1 MKKRFLAMAMAVA
14 VTAATVVGCGS
25 GSSGESADTKQET
38 AEPAPAQTKESKEE
52 SADEQQAESGEASEE
67 QGTGQKVKIAAI
79 YRDMTQSWFIQEAA
93 AAENQAAALGME
105 PLIVGDSKEDP
116 SVYVDVLDNLLSQD
130 IQGLIVN
137 ICDQQLSQMTVTK
150 CKEAGIPVV
159 AVDVP
164 LIDENGNYL
173 APAIELDSYL
183 SGRTMG
189 EWAVNYVKENDMLA
203 EPEKTGIMILAM
215 EKVTSCVPRS
225 DGQMDVF
232 QESFTDFPEENIIRI
247 DYGGGSSDEG
257 YNAAAATIT
266 AHPEI
271 TSWIVTAAND
281 EGAQGATRAL
291 EQAGLDKDSVTVG
304 LGGYHAKDEFRKEYS
319 CFKAAA
325 YIKASTVGE
334 ESVKALY
341 ENIVDGTPI
350 FEEYKTDKAY
360 GVYPF
365 GAVMVTAE
373 NFEEVMGE
381 DAK

>member
-1 MKKRFLAMAMAVA
+1 MKRRFLALAMALAMTAVA
-14 VTAATVVGCGS
+14 ITGCS
-25 GSSGESADTKQET
+25 ASNGENTTGTEQKQEET
-38 AEPAPAQTKESKEE
+38 ESTTAQTTENEVESEA
-52 SADEQQAESGEASEE
+52 SGQAEEAD
-67 QGTGQKVKIAAI
+67 QKIKIAAI
-79 YRDMTQSWFIQEAA
+79 YRDMTQSWFIQESA
-93 AAENQAAALGME
+93 AAEKMAQELGME
-105 PLIVGDSKEDP
+105 PLIIGDSKEDP
-116 SVYVDVLDNLLSQD
+116 SVYVDVLDNVLSQD

-137 ICDQQLSQMTVTK
+137 ICDQQLSQMTVNK
-150 CKEAGIPVV
+150 CMEAGIPVI

-164 LIDENGNYL
+164 LIDENNNYL

-183 SGRTMG
+183 SGQTMG
-189 EWAVNYVKENDMLA
+189 EWAVNYINENNML
-203 EPEKTGIMILAM
+203 ESPESTGIMILAM

-225 DGQMDVF
+225 DGQYDVF
-232 QESFTDFPEENIIRI
+232 KESFPDFPEENIIRI

-271 TSWIVTAAND
+271 TRWIVTAAND

-304 LGGYHAKDEFRKEYS
+304 LGGYHAKDEFRKEFS

-341 ENIVDGTPI
+341 EYIVNGTPI
-350 FEEYKTDKAY
+350 FEEYKTDKAF

-365 GAVMVTAE
+365 GAVMVTVD

>member
-1 MKKRFLAMAMAVA
+1 MKKRFLAMAMVVA
-14 VTAATVVGCGS
+14 MMTATVVGCGS
-25 GSSGESADTKQET
+25 GSGESTADTKPQTTEN
-38 AEPAPAQTKESKEE
+38 PPAQTEEKQEE
-52 SADEQQAESGEASEE
+52 SGDTQQT
-67 QGTGQKVKIAAI
+67 QGTGEKVKIAAI

-93 AAENQAAALGME
+93 AAENQAEALGME

-116 SVYVDVLDNLLSQD
+116 SVYVDVLDNVLSQD

-183 SGRTMG
+183 SGRAMG
-189 EWAVNYVKENDMLA
+189 EWAVNYIKENNML
-203 EPEKTGIMILAM
+203 ENPEKTGIMILAM

-225 DGQMDVF
+225 DGQVDVF
-232 QESFTDFPEENIIRI
+232 KESFTDFPEENIIRI

-271 TSWIVTAAND
+271 TSWVVTAAND

-304 LGGYHAKDEFRKEYS
+304 LGGYHAKDEFRKDYS
-319 CFKAAA
+319 CFKASA

-341 ENIVDGTPI
+341 ENIVNGTPI

-365 GAVMVTAE
+365 SAVMVTAE

>member
-1 MKKRFLAMAMAVA
+1 MKKRFLAMAMVVA
-14 VTAATVVGCGS
+14 MMTATVVGCGS
-25 GSSGESADTKQET
+25 GSGENVADTKQQTTEN
-38 AEPAPAQTKESKEE
+38 PPAQTEEKQEE
-52 SADEQQAESGEASEE
+52 SGDTQQT
-67 QGTGQKVKIAAI
+67 QGTGEKVKIAAI

-93 AAENQAAALGME
+93 AAENQAEALGME

-116 SVYVDVLDNLLSQD
+116 SVYVDVLDNVLSQD

-150 CKEAGIPVV
+150 CKEAGIPVI

-183 SGRTMG
+183 SGRAMG
-189 EWAVNYVKENDMLA
+189 EWAVNYIKENNML
-203 EPEKTGIMILAM
+203 ENPEKTGIMILAM

-225 DGQMDVF
+225 DGQVDVF
-232 QESFTDFPEENIIRI
+232 KESFTDFPEENIIRI

-271 TSWIVTAAND
+271 TSWVVTAAND

-304 LGGYHAKDEFRKEYS
+304 LGGYHAKDEFRKDYS
-319 CFKAAA
+319 CFKASA

-341 ENIVDGTPI
+341 ENIVNGTPI

-365 GAVMVTAE
+365 SAVMVTAE

>member
-1 MKKRFLAMAMAVA
+1 MKKRFLAMAMV
-14 VTAATVVGCGS
+14 VTMMTATVVGCGS
-25 GSSGESADTKQET
+25 GNGENAADTTQQTTEN
-38 AEPAPAQTKESKEE
+38 PPAQTEENQVESEAAQPTE
-52 SADEQQAESGEASEE
+52 STGE
-67 QGTGQKVKIAAI
+67 KVKIAAI

-93 AAENQAAALGME
+93 AAENQAEALGME

-116 SVYVDVLDNLLSQD
+116 SVYVDVLDNVLSQD

-183 SGRTMG
+183 SGRAMG
-189 EWAVNYVKENDMLA
+189 EWAVNYIKENNML
-203 EPEKTGIMILAM
+203 ENPEKTGIMILAM

-225 DGQMDVF
+225 DGQVDVF
-232 QESFTDFPEENIIRI
+232 KESFTDFPEENIIRI

-271 TSWIVTAAND
+271 TSWVVTAAND

-319 CFKAAA
+319 CFKASA

-341 ENIVDGTPI
+341 ENIVNGTPI

-365 GAVMVTAE
+365 SAVMVTAE

>member
-1 MKKRFLAMAMAVA
+1 MKKRFLAMAMVVA
-14 VTAATVVGCGS
+14 MMTATVVGCGS
-25 GSSGESADTKQET
+25 GSGESTADTKPQTTEN
-38 AEPAPAQTKESKEE
+38 PPAQTEEKQEE
-52 SADEQQAESGEASEE
+52 SGDTQQT
-67 QGTGQKVKIAAI
+67 QGTGEKVKIAAI

-93 AAENQAAALGME
+93 AAENQAEALGME

-116 SVYVDVLDNLLSQD
+116 SVYVDVLDNVLSQD

-150 CKEAGIPVV
+150 CKEAGIPVI

-183 SGRTMG
+183 SGRAMG
-189 EWAVNYVKENDMLA
+189 EWAVNYIKENNML
-203 EPEKTGIMILAM
+203 ENPEKTGIMILAM

-225 DGQMDVF
+225 DGQVDVF
-232 QESFTDFPEENIIRI
+232 KESFTDFPEENIIRI

-271 TSWIVTAAND
+271 TSWVVTAAND

-304 LGGYHAKDEFRKEYS
+304 LGGYHAKDEFRKDYS
-319 CFKAAA
+319 CFKASA

-341 ENIVDGTPI
+341 ENIVNGTPI

-365 GAVMVTAE
+365 SAVMVTAE

>member
-1 MKKRFLAMAMAVA
+1 MKKRFLAMAMVVA
-14 VTAATVVGCGS
+14 MMTATVVGCGS
-25 GSSGESADTKQET
+25 GSGESTADTKPQTTEN
-38 AEPAPAQTKESKEE
+38 PPAQTEEKQEE
-52 SADEQQAESGEASEE
+52 SGDTQQT
-67 QGTGQKVKIAAI
+67 QGTGEKVKIAAI

-93 AAENQAAALGME
+93 AAENQAEALGME

-116 SVYVDVLDNLLSQD
+116 SVYVDVLDNVLSQD

-150 CKEAGIPVV
+150 CKEAGIPVI

-183 SGRTMG
+183 SGRAMG
-189 EWAVNYVKENDMLA
+189 EWAVNYIKENNML
-203 EPEKTGIMILAM
+203 ENPEKTGIMILAM

-225 DGQMDVF
+225 DGQVDVF
-232 QESFTDFPEENIIRI
+232 KESFTDFPEENIIRI

-271 TSWIVTAAND
+271 TSWVVTAAND

-319 CFKAAA
+319 CFKASA

-341 ENIVDGTPI
+341 ENIVNGTPI

-365 GAVMVTAE
+365 SAVMVTAE

>member
-1 MKKRFLAMAMAVA
+1 MKKRFLAMAMVLAMS
-14 VTAATVVGCGS
+14 AAAVVGCSSGS
-25 GSSGESADTKQET
+25 GENTADTQQEET
-38 AEPAPAQTKESKEE
+38 ESTPVQAEENKPESEE
-52 SADEQQAESGEASEE
+52 VQQAESTGE
-67 QGTGQKVKIAAI
+67 KVKIAAI

-93 AAENQAAALGME
+93 AAENQAKALGME

-116 SVYVDVLDNLLSQD
+116 SVYVDVLDNVLSQD

-150 CKEAGIPVV
+150 CKEAGIPVI

-164 LIDENGNYL
+164 LIDENNNYL

-183 SGRTMG
+183 SGQTMG
-189 EWAVNYVKENDMLA
+189 EWAVNYVNENNML
-203 EPEKTGIMILAM
+203 ENPESTGILILAM

-225 DGQMDVF
+225 DGQYDVF
-232 QESFTDFPEENIIRI
+232 KESFPDFPEENIIRI

-291 EQAGLDKDSVTVG
+291 EQAGLDRDSVTIG

-319 CFKAAA
+319 CFKASA

-341 ENIVDGTPI
+341 ENIVNGTPI

-365 GAVMVTAE
+365 GAVMVTAD

>member
-1 MKKRFLAMAMAVA
+1 MKRRFLAVAMVLAM
-14 VTAATVVGCGS
+14 TAAAVMGCS
-25 GSSGESADTKQET
+25 SSGGNTADTQQNQES
-38 AEPAPAQTKESKEE
+38 AEPAQAEENAAESSDAQQTE
-52 SADEQQAESGEASEE
+52 DTQQADSGE
-67 QGTGQKVKIAAI
+67 KVKIAAI

-93 AAENQAAALGME
+93 AAENQASALGME

-116 SVYVDVLDNLLSQD
+116 SVYVDVLDNVLSQD

-150 CKEAGIPVV
+150 CQEAGIPVV

-164 LIDENGNYL
+164 LIDENGSYL

-189 EWAVNYVKENDMLA
+189 EWAVNYINENNML
-203 EPEKTGIMILAM
+203 ENPESTGIMILAM

-225 DGQMDVF
+225 DGQIDVF
-232 QESFTDFPEENIIRI
+232 KESFPDFPEGNIIRI

-341 ENIVDGTPI
+341 ENIVNGTPI

>member
-1 MKKRFLAMAMAVA
+1 MKKRFLAMAMVVA
-14 VTAATVVGCGS
+14 MMTATVAGCGS
-25 GSSGESADTKQET
+25 GNGESTADTKPQTTEN
-38 AEPAPAQTKESKEE
+38 PPAQTEEKQEE
-52 SADEQQAESGEASEE
+52 SGDTQQT
-67 QGTGQKVKIAAI
+67 QGTGEKVKIAAI

-93 AAENQAAALGME
+93 AAENQAEALGME

-116 SVYVDVLDNLLSQD
+116 SVYVDVLDNVLSQD

-150 CKEAGIPVV
+150 CKEAGIPVI

-183 SGRTMG
+183 SGRAMG
-189 EWAVNYVKENDMLA
+189 EWAVNYIKENNML
-203 EPEKTGIMILAM
+203 ENPEKTGIMILAM

-225 DGQMDVF
+225 DGQVDVF
-232 QESFTDFPEENIIRI
+232 KESFTDFPEENIIRI

-271 TSWIVTAAND
+271 TSWVVTAAND

-304 LGGYHAKDEFRKEYS
+304 LGGYHAKDEFRKDYS
-319 CFKAAA
+319 CFKASA

-341 ENIVDGTPI
+341 ENIVNGTPI

-365 GAVMVTAE
+365 SAVMVTAE

>member
-1 MKKRFLAMAMAVA
+1 MKKRFLAMAMVVA
-14 VTAATVVGCGS
+14 MMTGTVVGCGS
-25 GSSGESADTKQET
+25 GSGESTADTKPQTTEN
-38 AEPAPAQTKESKEE
+38 PPAQTEEKQEE
-52 SADEQQAESGEASEE
+52 SGDTQQT
-67 QGTGQKVKIAAI
+67 QGTGEKVKIAAI

-93 AAENQAAALGME
+93 AAENQAEALGME

-116 SVYVDVLDNLLSQD
+116 SVYVDVLDNVLSQD

-183 SGRTMG
+183 SGRAMG
-189 EWAVNYVKENDMLA
+189 EWAVNYIKENNML
-203 EPEKTGIMILAM
+203 ENPEKTGIMILAM

-225 DGQMDVF
+225 DGQVDVF
-232 QESFTDFPEENIIRI
+232 KESFTDFPEENIIRI

-271 TSWIVTAAND
+271 TSWVVTAAND

-304 LGGYHAKDEFRKEYS
+304 LGGYHAKDEFRKDYS
-319 CFKAAA
+319 CFKASA

-341 ENIVDGTPI
+341 ENIVNGTPI

-365 GAVMVTAE
+365 SAVMVTAE

>member
-1 MKKRFLAMAMAVA
+1 MKKRFLAMAMVVA
-14 VTAATVVGCGS
+14 MMTATVVGCGS
-25 GSSGESADTKQET
+25 GSGESTADTKPQTTEN
-38 AEPAPAQTKESKEE
+38 PPAQTEEKQEE
-52 SADEQQAESGEASEE
+52 SGDTQQT
-67 QGTGQKVKIAAI
+67 QGTGEKVKIAAI

-93 AAENQAAALGME
+93 AAENQAEALGME

-116 SVYVDVLDNLLSQD
+116 SVYVDVLDNVLSQD

-183 SGRTMG
+183 SGRAMG
-189 EWAVNYVKENDMLA
+189 EWAVNYIKENNML
-203 EPEKTGIMILAM
+203 ENPEKTGIMILAM

-225 DGQMDVF
+225 DGQVDVF
-232 QESFTDFPEENIIRI
+232 KESFTDFPEENIIRI

-271 TSWIVTAAND
+271 TSWVVTAAND

-319 CFKAAA
+319 CFKASA

-341 ENIVDGTPI
+341 ENIVNGTPI

-365 GAVMVTAE
+365 SAVMVTAE

>member
-1 MKKRFLAMAMAVA
+1 MKRKLTTLLLTLLMVLALPACSSAQPEP
-14 VTAATVVGCGS
+14 AAPEAPPAS
-25 GSSGESADTKQET
+25 AADPAGET
-38 AEPAPAQTKESKEE
+38 PAPAETP
-52 SADEQQAESGEASEE
+52 ASGE
-67 QGTGQKVKIAAI
+67 KIKIAAI

-93 AAENQAAALGME
+93 AATATAEELGME

-116 SVYVDVLDNLLSQD
+116 SVYVNVLDNVLSQD

-137 ICDQQLSQMTVTK
+137 ICDQQLSKMTVDK
-150 CKEAGIPVV
+150 CAEAGIPVV

-164 LIDENGNYL
+164 LIDDAGNYL

-183 SGRTMG
+183 SGKTMG
-189 EWAVNYVKENDMLA
+189 EWLA
-203 EPEKTGIMILAM
+203 DYIGKNELMTEPETTGMMILAM

-225 DGQMDVF
+225 DGQYDAF
-232 QESFTDFPEENIIRI
+232 KAAFPEFPEGNIIRI

-266 AHPEI
+266 ANPQI
-271 TSWIVTAAND
+271 KRWFVTAAND

-291 EQAGLDKDSVTVG
+291 EQAGLDKDAVVIG
-304 LGGYHAKDEFRKEYS
+304 LGGYHAKDEFRKDYS
-319 CFKAAA
+319 CFIASA
-325 YIKASTVGE
+325 YIQASVPGQ

-341 ENIVDGTPI
+341 EKIANGTPL

-365 GAVMVTAE
+365 SAVMVTAE
-373 NFEEVMGE
+373 NFEEIMGE

>member
-1 MKKRFLAMAMAVA
+1 MKKRFLAMAMVLAMSAAVIA
-14 VTAATVVGCGS
+14 GCSS
-25 GSSGESADTKQET
+25 GSSENTAGTQQEETESTPVQ
-38 AEPAPAQTKESKEE
+38 AEESKPETE
-52 SADEQQAESGEASEE
+52 DTQQEQEAGE
-67 QGTGQKVKIAAI
+67 KVRIAAI

-93 AAENQAAALGME
+93 AAEAQTAALGME

-116 SVYVDVLDNLLSQD
+116 SVYIDVLDNVLSQD

-137 ICDQQLSQMTVTK
+137 ICDQQLSQMTVNK
-150 CKEAGIPVV
+150 CKEAGIPVI

-164 LIDENGNYL
+164 LIDENNNYL

-189 EWAVNYVKENDMLA
+189 EWAVNYINENNML
-203 EPEKTGIMILAM
+203 ENPESTGILILAM

-225 DGQMDVF
+225 DGQYDVF
-232 QESFTDFPEENIIRI
+232 KESFPDFPEGNIIRI

-341 ENIVDGTPI
+341 ENIVNGTPI

-365 GAVMVTAE
+365 GAVMVTAD

>member
-1 MKKRFLAMAMAVA
+1 MKKRFLAMAMVVA
-14 VTAATVVGCGS
+14 MMTATVVGCGS
-25 GSSGESADTKQET
+25 GNGENVADTKQQTTEN
-38 AEPAPAQTKESKEE
+38 PPAQTEEKQEE
-52 SADEQQAESGEASEE
+52 SGDTQQT
-67 QGTGQKVKIAAI
+67 QGTGEKVKIAAI

-93 AAENQAAALGME
+93 AAENQAEALGME

-116 SVYVDVLDNLLSQD
+116 SVYVDVLDNVLSQD

-183 SGRTMG
+183 SGRAMG
-189 EWAVNYVKENDMLA
+189 EWAVNYIKENNML
-203 EPEKTGIMILAM
+203 ENPEKTGIMILAM

-225 DGQMDVF
+225 DGQVDVF
-232 QESFTDFPEENIIRI
+232 KESFTDFPEENIIRI

-271 TSWIVTAAND
+271 TSWVVTAAND

-304 LGGYHAKDEFRKEYS
+304 LGGYHAKDEFRKDYS
-319 CFKAAA
+319 CFKASA

-341 ENIVDGTPI
+341 ENIVNGTPI

-365 GAVMVTAE
+365 SAVMVTAE

>member
-1 MKKRFLAMAMAVA
+1 MKKRFLAMAMVLAMSVA
-14 VTAATVVGCGS
+14 AIVGCSSGS
-25 GSSGESADTKQET
+25 GENTADTKQEET
-38 AEPAPAQTKESKEE
+38 ESTPVQAEESKPE
-52 SADEQQAESGEASEE
+52 SEDTQQAE
-67 QGTGQKVKIAAI
+67 GTGEKVKISAI

-93 AAENQAAALGME
+93 AAENQAEALGME

-116 SVYVDVLDNLLSQD
+116 SVYVDVLDNVLSQD

-137 ICDQQLSQMTVTK
+137 ICDQQLSQMTVNK
-150 CKEAGIPVV
+150 CKEAGIPVI

-164 LIDENGNYL
+164 LIDENNNYL

-189 EWAVNYVKENDMLA
+189 EWAVNYINENNML
-203 EPEKTGIMILAM
+203 ENPESTGILILAM

-225 DGQMDVF
+225 DGQYDVF
-232 QESFTDFPEENIIRI
+232 KESFPDFPESNIIRI

-271 TSWIVTAAND
+271 TSWIVTSAND

-291 EQAGLDKDSVTVG
+291 EQAGLDRDSVTIG

-319 CFKAAA
+319 CFKASA

-341 ENIVDGTPI
+341 ENIVNGTPI

>member
-1 MKKRFLAMAMAVA
+1 MKKRFLAMAMVVA
-14 VTAATVVGCGS
+14 MMTATVVGCGS
-25 GSSGESADTKQET
+25 GNGESTADTKPQTTEN
-38 AEPAPAQTKESKEE
+38 PPAQTEEKQEE
-52 SADEQQAESGEASEE
+52 SGDTQQT
-67 QGTGQKVKIAAI
+67 QGTGEKVKIAAI

-93 AAENQAAALGME
+93 AAENQAEALGME

-116 SVYVDVLDNLLSQD
+116 SVYVDVLDNVLSQD

-150 CKEAGIPVV
+150 CKEAGIPVI

-183 SGRTMG
+183 SGRAMG
-189 EWAVNYVKENDMLA
+189 EWAVNYIKENNML
-203 EPEKTGIMILAM
+203 ENPEKTGIMILAM

-225 DGQMDVF
+225 DGQVDVF
-232 QESFTDFPEENIIRI
+232 KESFTDFPEENIIRI

-271 TSWIVTAAND
+271 TSWVVTAAND

-304 LGGYHAKDEFRKEYS
+304 LGGYHAKDEFRKDYS
-319 CFKAAA
+319 CFKASA

-341 ENIVDGTPI
+341 ENIVNGTPI

-365 GAVMVTAE
+365 SAVMVTAE

>member
-1 MKKRFLAMAMAVA
+1 M
-14 VTAATVVGCGS
+14 GCS
-25 GSSGESADTKQET
+25 SSGGNTADTQQNQES
-38 AEPAPAQTKESKEE
+38 AEPAQAEENAAESSDAQQTE
-52 SADEQQAESGEASEE
+52 DTQQADSGE
-67 QGTGQKVKIAAI
+67 KVKIAAI

-93 AAENQAAALGME
+93 AAENQASALGME

-116 SVYVDVLDNLLSQD
+116 SVYVDVLDNVLSQD

-150 CKEAGIPVV
+150 CQEAGIPVV

-164 LIDENGNYL
+164 LIDENGSYL

-189 EWAVNYVKENDMLA
+189 EWAVNYINENNML
-203 EPEKTGIMILAM
+203 ENPESTGIMILAM

-225 DGQMDVF
+225 DGQIDVF
-232 QESFTDFPEENIIRI
+232 KESFPDFPEGNIIRI

-341 ENIVDGTPI
+341 ENIVNGTPI

>member
-1 MKKRFLAMAMAVA
+1 MKKRFLAMVMAVA
-14 VTAATVVGCGS
+14 VMAATVVGCGS
-25 GSSGESADTKQET
+25 GGGGNAAET
-38 AEPAPAQTKESKEE
+38 TENTPAQTGENQEE
-52 SADEQQAESGEASEE
+52 SGDARQTESGEDQQAQSA
-67 QGTGQKVKIAAI
+67 GQKVKIAAI

-93 AAENQAAALGME
+93 AAENQASALGME

-150 CKEAGIPVV
+150 CKEAGIPVI

-189 EWAVNYVKENDMLA
+189 EWAVNYINENNMLA
-203 EPEKTGIMILAM
+203 DPEKTGIMILAM

-232 QESFTDFPEENIIRI
+232 KESFTDFPEGNIIRI

-341 ENIVDGTPI
+341 ENIVNGTPI

>member
-1 MKKRFLAMAMAVA
+1 MKKRFLAMAMVVA
-14 VTAATVVGCGS
+14 MMTATVVGCGS
-25 GSSGESADTKQET
+25 GSGESTADTKPQTTEN
-38 AEPAPAQTKESKEE
+38 PPAQTEEKQEE
-52 SADEQQAESGEASEE
+52 SGDTQQT
-67 QGTGQKVKIAAI
+67 QGTGEKVKIAAI

-93 AAENQAAALGME
+93 AAENQAEALGME
-105 PLIVGDSKEDP
+105 PLIVGDSKEGP
-116 SVYVDVLDNLLSQD
+116 SVYVDVLDNVLSQD

-150 CKEAGIPVV
+150 CKEAGIPVI

-183 SGRTMG
+183 SGRAMG
-189 EWAVNYVKENDMLA
+189 EWAVNYIKENNML
-203 EPEKTGIMILAM
+203 ENPEKTGIMILAM

-225 DGQMDVF
+225 DGQVDVF
-232 QESFTDFPEENIIRI
+232 KESFTDFPEENIIRI

-271 TSWIVTAAND
+271 TSWVVTAAND

-304 LGGYHAKDEFRKEYS
+304 LGGYHAKDEFRKDYS
-319 CFKAAA
+319 CFKASA

-341 ENIVDGTPI
+341 ENIVNGTPI

-365 GAVMVTAE
+365 SAVMVTAE

>member
-1 MKKRFLAMAMAVA
+1 MKKKLLA
-14 VTAATVVGCGS
+14 VTLSLTILAAALSGCGGNGGTDAAS
-25 GSSGESADTKQET
+25 VPEETTGAAAEAEETADAGARQEAAGEGGEKQEASGE
-38 AEPAPAQTKESKEE
+38 
-52 SADEQQAESGEASEE
+52 
-67 QGTGQKVKIAAI
+67 KVKIAAI
-79 YRDMTQSWFIQEAA
+79 YRDMTQSWFIQESAA
-93 AAENQAAALGME
+93 AKSMAEQLGME

-116 SVYVDVLDNLLSQD
+116 SVYIDVLDNLLSQG

-137 ICDQQLSQMTVTK
+137 ICDQQLSQMTVDK

-164 LIDENGNYL
+164 LIDEDNNYL

-189 EWAVNYVKENDMLA
+189 EWAA
-203 EPEKTGIMILAM
+203 EYAADNNMMDNADTTGIMILAM

-225 DGQMDVF
+225 DGQYDVF
-232 QESFTDFPEENIIRI
+232 KEKFPDFPEKNIIRI

-257 YNAAAATIT
+257 YNTAAATIT

-291 EQAGLDKDSVTVG
+291 EQAGLDKQSVTVG

-325 YIKASTVGE
+325 YIQASTVGE

-341 ENIVDGTPI
+341 ENIVDGKPI

-365 GAVMVTAE
+365 GAVMVTAD

-381 DAK
+381 DAE

>member
-1 MKKRFLAMAMAVA
+1 MKKRLLSITMILAM
-14 VTAATVVGCGS
+14 TAAVLTGCGS
-25 GSSGESADTKQET
+25 GEGGSGNAAGSADSKAVAQAET
-38 AEPAPAQTKESKEE
+38 AEETKPAEGKEKEE
-52 SADEQQAESGEASEE
+52 QPASGE
-67 QGTGQKVKIAAI
+67 KVKIAAI

-93 AAENQAAALGME
+93 AAENMAKELGME

-116 SVYVDVLDNLLSQD
+116 SVYVDVLDNVLSQG

-137 ICDQQLSQMTVTK
+137 ICDQQLSQMTVDK
-150 CKEAGIPVV
+150 CKEVGIPVI

-164 LIDENGNYL
+164 LIDEDNNYL

-183 SGRTMG
+183 SGQTMG
-189 EWAVNYVKENDMLA
+189 EWAAEYAKENKMMED
-203 EPEKTGIMILAM
+203 PDTTGIMILAM

-225 DGQMDVF
+225 DGQADALKEAF
-232 QESFTDFPEENIIRI
+232 PDFPEKNIIRI

-257 YNAAAATIT
+257 YNTAAATIT

-271 TSWIVTAAND
+271 TRWIVTAAND

-291 EQAGLDKDSVTVG
+291 EQAGLDRESVTVG
-304 LGGYHAKDEFRKEYS
+304 LGGYHAKDEFRKDYS

-341 ENIVDGTPI
+341 ENIVNSVPI
-350 FEEYKTDKAY
+350 FEEYKTDKAF

-365 GAVMVTAE
+365 GAVMVTAD

>member
-1 MKKRFLAMAMAVA
+1 MKKRNLALVLSVLLLATSMA
-14 VTAATVVGCGS
+14 GCTS
-25 GSSGESADTKQET
+25 TSDTPEEGTKETQVSQET
-38 AEPAPAQTKESKEE
+38 QPSETAKVPAE
-52 SADEQQAESGEASEE
+52 GE
-67 QGTGQKVKIAAI
+67 KVKIAAI
-79 YRDMTQSWFIQEAA
+79 YRDMTQSWFIQESDAA
-93 AAENQAAALGME
+93 KKMAEQLGTE
-105 PLIVGDSKEDP
+105 PLIIGDSKEDP

-137 ICDQQLSQMTVTK
+137 ICDQQLSKMTVDK
-150 CKEAGIPVV
+150 CKEAGIPVI

-164 LIDENGNYL
+164 LIDEDGNYL

-183 SGRTMG
+183 SGQNMG
-189 EWAVNYVKENDMLA
+189 EWLTTYVNENNMMS
-203 EPEKTGIMILAM
+203 EPESTGIMILAM

-225 DGQMDVF
+225 DGQYDVLKK
-232 QESFTDFPEENIIRI
+232 SYPDFNEKNIIRI
-247 DYGGGSSDEG
+247 DYGGGTSDEG
-257 YNAAAATIT
+257 FNAAAATIT

-271 TSWIVTAAND
+271 KTWIVAAAND

-291 EQAGLDKDSVTVG
+291 EQAGLDKEAVVVG

-319 CFKAAA
+319 CFKASA

-341 ENIVDGTPI
+341 ENIVNNTPI
-350 FEEYKTDKAY
+350 FEEYKTDKAF

-365 GAVMVTAE
+365 SAVMVTAE
-373 NFEEVMGE
+373 NFEEVMGD

>member
-1 MKKRFLAMAMAVA
+1 MKKRMLAMLMMLA
-14 VTAATVVGCGS
+14 VTAMTVTGCAQGNGADSSES
-25 GSSGESADTKQET
+25 GG
-38 AEPAPAQTKESKEE
+38 EPAA
-52 SADEQQAESGEASEE
+52 AEDSVSEE
-67 QGTGQKVKIAAI
+67 ENTQSEAPENSEGIKIAAI
-79 YRDMTQSWFIQEAA
+79 YRDMTQSWFIQEADA
-93 AAENQAAALGME
+93 AKNMARELGME

-116 SVYVDVLDNLLSQD
+116 SVYIDVLDNVLSQD

-137 ICDQQLSQMTVTK
+137 ICDQQLSQMTVDK

-164 LIDENGNYL
+164 LIDEEHNYL

-189 EWAVNYVKENDMLA
+189 EWVVSYANENEMMK

-225 DGQMDVF
+225 DGQYDVIK
-232 QESFTDFPEENIIRI
+232 ESYPDFPDGNIIRI

-271 TSWIVTAAND
+271 TSWIVAAAND

-291 EQAGLDKDSVTVG
+291 EQAGLDKESVTVG

-341 ENIVDGTPI
+341 ENITNGTPI
-350 FEEYKTDKAY
+350 FEEYKKDQAY

-365 GAVMVTAE
+365 GAVMVTAD

>member
-14 VTAATVVGCGS
+14 MMTATVVGCGS
-25 GSSGESADTKQET
+25 GNGESTADTKPQTTEN
-38 AEPAPAQTKESKEE
+38 PPAQTEEKQEE
-52 SADEQQAESGEASEE
+52 SGDTQQT
-67 QGTGQKVKIAAI
+67 QGTGEKVKIAAI

-93 AAENQAAALGME
+93 AAENQAEALGME

-116 SVYVDVLDNLLSQD
+116 SVYVDVLDNVLSQD

-150 CKEAGIPVV
+150 CKEAGIPVI

-183 SGRTMG
+183 SGRAMG
-189 EWAVNYVKENDMLA
+189 EWAVNYIKENNML
-203 EPEKTGIMILAM
+203 ENPEKTGIMILAM

-225 DGQMDVF
+225 DGQVDVF
-232 QESFTDFPEENIIRI
+232 KESFTDFPEENIIRI

-271 TSWIVTAAND
+271 TSWVVTAAND

-304 LGGYHAKDEFRKEYS
+304 LGGYHAKDEFRKDYS
-319 CFKAAA
+319 CFKASA

-341 ENIVDGTPI
+341 ENIVNGTPI

-365 GAVMVTAE
+365 SAVMVTAE

>member
-14 VTAATVVGCGS
+14 MMTATVAGCGS
-25 GSSGESADTKQET
+25 GNGESTADTKPQTTEN
-38 AEPAPAQTKESKEE
+38 PPAQTEEKQEE
-52 SADEQQAESGEASEE
+52 SGDTQQT
-67 QGTGQKVKIAAI
+67 QGTGEKVKIAAI

-93 AAENQAAALGME
+93 AAENQAEALGME

-116 SVYVDVLDNLLSQD
+116 SVYVDVLDNVLSQD

-183 SGRTMG
+183 SGRAMG
-189 EWAVNYVKENDMLA
+189 EWAVNYIKENNML
-203 EPEKTGIMILAM
+203 ENPEKTGIMILAM

-225 DGQMDVF
+225 DGQVDVF
-232 QESFTDFPEENIIRI
+232 KESFTDFPEENIIRI

-271 TSWIVTAAND
+271 TSWVVTAAND

-304 LGGYHAKDEFRKEYS
+304 LGGYHAKDEFRKDYS
-319 CFKAAA
+319 CFKASA

-341 ENIVDGTPI
+341 ENIVNGTPI

-365 GAVMVTAE
+365 SAVMVTAE